1 MPYLTRTT
9 VASFSAPTTPKRTVR
24 RRRPDHKTVKK
35 TFTLGEGTVRLL
47 VTAVREGGAENL
59 SAYVE
64 AAIEEK
70 LRRSRRDDL
79 NDAYEAAA
87 RDAIFMADMRGVAR
101 DFKRAVAD
109 GLRDD

>member
-1 MPYLTRTT
+1 M
-9 VASFSAPTTPKRTVR
+9 
-24 RRRPDHKTVKK
+24 KK
-35 TFTLGEGTVRLL
+35 TFTLAEETVRLL
-47 VTAVREGGAENL
+47 AAAVREGGAENL

-70 LRRSRRDDL
+70 LRRSRRDEL
-79 NDAYEAAA
+79 YDAYSAASH
-87 RDAIFMADMRGVAR
+87 DAHFMADMRGVAK

>member
-1 MPYLTRTT
+1 MDRP
-9 VASFSAPTTPKRTVR
+9 AAPAKPKPLSR
-24 RRRPDHKTVKK
+24 RRRADSRTVKK
-35 TFTLGEGTVRLL
+35 TFTLAEETVRLL
-47 VTAVREGGAENL
+47 ATAVREGSAENL

-79 NDAYEAAA
+79 YDAYQAASH
-87 RDAIFMADMRGVAR
+87 DAHFMANMRGVAK

-109 GLRDD
+109 GLCDD

>member
-1 MPYLTRTT
+1 MPR
-9 VASFSAPTTPKRTVR
+9 SAPPAKPKLIPR
-24 RRRPDHKTVKK
+24 RRRADSRTVKK
-35 TFTLGEGTVRLL
+35 TFTLAEETVRLL
-47 VTAVREGGAENL
+47 TAAVREGGAENL

-70 LRRSRRDDL
+70 LRRSRRDEL
-79 NDAYEAAA
+79 YDAYQAATH
-87 RDAIFMADMRGVAR
+87 DAHFMADMRGVAK

>member
-1 MPYLTRTT
+1 MDR
-9 VASFSAPTTPKRTVR
+9 SAARPKSHIVPR
-24 RRRPDHKTVKK
+24 RRRADSKSVKK
-35 TFTLGEGTVRLL
+35 TFTLAEETVRLL
-47 VTAVREGGAENL
+47 GAAVREGGAENL

-79 NDAYEAAA
+79 YDAYHAAA
-87 RDAIFMADMRGVAR
+87 RDATFMADMRGVAR
-101 DFKRAVAD
+101 DFKRAAAD

>member
-1 MPYLTRTT
+1 MNRSIAHTKPHPI
-9 VASFSAPTTPKRTVR
+9 SR
-24 RRRPDHKTVKK
+24 RRRTDSRTVKK
-35 TFTLGEGTVRLL
+35 TFTLAEETVRLL
-47 VTAVREGGAENL
+47 AAAVHEGGAENL

-70 LRRSRRDDL
+70 LRRSRREVLYDS
-79 NDAYEAAA
+79 YQAAA
-87 RDAIFMADMRGVAR
+87 RDAAFIADMRGVSK

>member
-1 MPYLTRTT
+1 MDP
-9 VASFSAPTTPKRTVR
+9 SAAPAKPKAVPR
-24 RRRPDHKTVKK
+24 RRRPDSKTVKK
-35 TFTLGEGTVRLL
+35 TFTLAEETVRLL
-47 VTAVREGGAENL
+47 GAAVRAGDAENL

-70 LRRSRRDDL
+70 LRRSRRDEL
-79 NDAYEAAA
+79 YDAYRSASQDAA
-87 RDAIFMADMRGVAR
+87 FMADMRGVAK

>member
-1 MPYLTRTT
+1 MNRSAAATKPY
-9 VASFSAPTTPKRTVR
+9 PIPR
-24 RRRPDHKTVKK
+24 RRRADSKTVKK
-35 TFTLGEGTVRLL
+35 TFTLAEETVRLL
-47 VTAVREGGAENL
+47 AAAVHEGGAENL

-70 LRRSRRDDL
+70 LRRSRRGEL
-79 NDAYEAAA
+79 YDAYTAASQ
-87 RDAIFMADMRGVAR
+87 DAAFMADMRGVSK

>member
-1 MPYLTRTT
+1 MDH
-9 VASFSAPTTPKRTVR
+9 SARPAEPKPVPR
-24 RRRPDHKTVKK
+24 RRRTNSRTVKK
-35 TFTLGEGTVRLL
+35 TFTLAEETVRLL
-47 VTAVREGGAENL
+47 TAAVHEGAAENL

-79 NDAYEAAA
+79 YDAYTAASH
-87 RDAIFMADMRGVAR
+87 DAHFMADMRGVAK

>member
-1 MPYLTRTT
+1 M
-9 VASFSAPTTPKRTVR
+9 APSTTPPKPKPVPR
-24 RRRPDHKTVKK
+24 RRRPDSKTVKK
-35 TFTLGEGTVRLL
+35 TFTLAEETVRL
-47 VTAVREGGAENL
+47 VTAAVREGGAENL

-79 NDAYEAAA
+79 YDAYKTASH
-87 RDAIFMADMRGVAR
+87 DAHFMADMRGVAK

>member
-1 MPYLTRTT
+1 MSPFAT
-9 VASFSAPTTPKRTVR
+9 AAKPKPVPR
-24 RRRPDHKTVKK
+24 RRRADSKTVKK
-35 TFTLGEGTVRLL
+35 TFTLAEETVRLL
-47 VTAVREGGAENL
+47 TAAVRESGAANL

-70 LRRSRRDDL
+70 LRRSRRDEL
-79 NDAYEAAA
+79 YDAYQAAS
-87 RDAIFMADMRGVAR
+87 RDAHFMADMRGVAK

>member
-1 MPYLTRTT
+1 MPR
-9 VASFSAPTTPKRTVR
+9 SAAKPEPVPR
-24 RRRPDHKTVKK
+24 RRRSDSRTVKK
-35 TFTLGEGTVRLL
+35 TFTLAEETVRLL
-47 VTAVREGGAENL
+47 VAAVRDGGAENL

-70 LRRSRRDDL
+70 LRRSRRDAL
-79 NDAYEAAA
+79 YDAYQVAA
-87 RDAIFMADMRGVAR
+87 RDVTFMADLRGVAR

>member
-1 MPYLTRTT
+1 MAPSTARTK
-9 VASFSAPTTPKRTVR
+9 PKPVSR
-24 RRRPDHKTVKK
+24 RRRPDAKTVKK
-35 TFTLGEGTVRLL
+35 TFTLAEDTVRQLAA
-47 VTAVREGGAENL
+47 AVREGGAENL

-70 LRRSRRDDL
+70 LRRSRRDEL
-79 NDAYEAAA
+79 YDAYQAASH
-87 RDAIFMADMRGVAR
+87 DAHFMSDMRGVAK

>member
-1 MPYLTRTT
+1 M
-9 VASFSAPTTPKRTVR
+9 APSTAPAKPRIVPR
-24 RRRPDHKTVKK
+24 RRRPDSKTVKK
-35 TFTLGEGTVRLL
+35 TFTLAEETVRLL
-47 VTAVREGGAENL
+47 GAAVRAGDAENL

-70 LRRSRRDDL
+70 LRRSRRDEL
-79 NDAYEAAA
+79 YDAYQAAA
-87 RDAIFMADMRGVAR
+87 RDAHFMADMRGIAK